1 MTDLQGVFQLF
12 LYSAC
17 QPRMTRVLIFPIFM
31 DTPEYGEIV
40 DGSAVWGRGSAIQRG
55 ATLIRQIGKARL
67 G

>member
-31 DTPEYGEIV
+31 DTPEYGEIPYYLV
-40 DGSAVWGRGSAIQRG
+40 KFGISVQGSNLHTMRTRP
-55 ATLIRQIGKARL
+55 
-67 G
+67 